1 MWKVKKSNIH
11 ATGIFATKNIKKNT
25 KIIEY
30 IGEKIP
36 RHEGDK
42 RSERRLKKYMNSLKT
57 GSVYIFQLNRQFDID
72 GSPLYNAVLKENPK
86 MVRYLISK
94 KADINSEGNG
104 LEEETPAYAAV
115 KLNNLQILKIL
126 VKAGANLNTQTPDG
140 GLAYDLA
147 VSYKNQEM
155 IDYLKEH
162 GARTEVNDEEVRP
175 DYEPDSDP
183 Y

>member
-1 MWKVKKSNIH
+1 
-11 ATGIFATKNIKKNT
+11 
-25 KIIEY
+25 
-30 IGEKIP
+30 
-36 RHEGDK
+36 
-42 RSERRLKKYMNSLKT
+42 
-57 GSVYIFQLNRQFDID
+57 
-72 GSPLYNAVLKENPK
+72 

-126 VKAGANLNTQTPDG
+126 VKAGANLDTQTPDG

-155 IDYLKEH
+155 IDYLKKH

-175 DYEPDSDP
+175 DYDP